1 MNLGKYG
8 KTKSRGLAK
17 TRMHKVR
24 LFEEN
29 QKPKIL
35 CLGAHP
41 DDIEVGCGGT
51 VLRLIEEV
59 PEAQFYWAV
68 FSGDEKRSKEASKS
82 ARIFLEKVKSKKID
96 VQDFRDSY
104 FPFVGAKIKDYFEKL
119 GKEFSPDIVF
129 THYRSDAHQDHRLI
143 SSLTWN
149 TFRDHFI
156 LEYEVPK
163 YDGDLGAPNLY
174 LYLTESQVERK
185 ISFLCDIFQTQK
197 KKQWFDQETFKSIL
211 RIRGVECN
219 SPSKYA
225 EAFYCRKIIC

>member
-1 MNLGKYG
+1 
-8 KTKSRGLAK
+8 
-17 TRMHKVR
+17 MHKVR